1 MKRVG
6 TEAVTHTF
14 DLPPPSPHVK
24 LIQLNT
30 SLWIT
35 LTFHSYLLRQHR
47 SQANYVR
54 RVTVAARKFT

>member
-6 TEAVTHTF
+6 TEAVTHTS
-14 DLPPPSPHVK
+14 DLAPPPHVK

-30 SLWIT
+30 SLRIT

-54 RVTVAARKFT
+54 RVTVAAR